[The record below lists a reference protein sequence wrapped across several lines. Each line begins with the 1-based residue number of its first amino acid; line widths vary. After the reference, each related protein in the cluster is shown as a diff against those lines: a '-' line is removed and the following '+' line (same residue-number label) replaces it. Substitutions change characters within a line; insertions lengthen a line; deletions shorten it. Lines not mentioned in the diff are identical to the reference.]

1 MKLFL
6 KSIKGRL
13 FLWIFIVVS
22 LILITSGVLVY
33 YEVKNV
39 VVSSV
44 DEVLHSDMQIFTGL
58 LHVKRGKVEFEFSDI
73 ISGDYTIPLSGHYY
87 KIIINNNVF
96 AASPSLVDNTYDI
109 ASGRLESFDQKNKIS
124 IYASK
129 GPGNEPIRVMRQ
141 DLTMFGIPVTMFAAR
156 SMAESF
162 SMLNRLMIFFI
173 FSIPATII
181 IIGIVS
187 VLIAKR
193 SLSPLD
199 KFSSDISNITH
210 RNLSNRIETLGQSA
224 ELQGLSESFNQML
237 DRLERAFEAE
247 KRIVSDAS
255 HELKTPVA
263 VIRSNCDVTLAK
275 ERPAGE
281 YIDALQKIR
290 NTSAHMGKI
299 VTDMLLLARLDSGS
313 VAFAEF
319 SPVKLSECANNAV
332 ALVNV
337 LAQDRGVEINM
348 SVDEEIWV
356 NGNKEQLTEAFLNML
371 ENAVNYNKANGS
383 VDIHITKAGGKAVL
397 SFADTGS
404 GISKADLSRIFDRF
418 FRSEETRSKAGSGL
432 GLSIA
437 KTIIEAHSGEIK
449 VKSQPGIGSIFTLI
463 LPQLPE
469 D

>member
-1 MKLFL
+1 MKQFL

-39 VVSSV
+39 VVSSI

-58 LHVKRGKVEFEFSDI
+58 LHVKSGKVEFEFSDI

-96 AASPSLVDNTYDI
+96 TASPSLVDNNYDL
-109 ASGRLESFDQKNKIS
+109 ASGKMESFNQKNKIR
-124 IYASK
+124 IYSSK
-129 GPGNEPIRVMRQ
+129 GPGNEPLRVMQQ
-141 DLTMFGIPVTMFAAR
+141 DLMMFGTPVTLFAAR
-156 SMAESF
+156 SMTESL
-162 SMLNRLMIFFI
+162 SILNRLMIFFI

-181 IIGIVS
+181 IIGIIS
-187 VLIAKR
+187 ILIAKR

-199 KFSSDISNITH
+199 KFSSDISNISH
-210 RNLSNRIETLGQSA
+210 RNLSNRIETLGQST
-224 ELQGLSESFNQML
+224 ELQRLSESFNQMI
-237 DRLERAFEAE
+237 DRLDRAFEAE

-263 VIRSNCDVTLAK
+263 VIRSHCDVTLAK
-275 ERPAGE
+275 ERHAGE

-290 NTSAHMGKI
+290 DTSSHMSKI
-299 VTDMLLLARLDSGS
+299 ITDMLLLARLDSGS
-313 VAFAEF
+313 VDFAEF
-319 SPVKLSECANNAV
+319 SPVRLSECVNNTA

-337 LAQDRGVEINM
+337 LAKDVGVKINM
-348 SVDEEIWV
+348 SIDKEIRV
-356 NGNKEQLTEAFLNML
+356 NGNKEQLTEAFLNIL
-371 ENAVNYNKANGS
+371 ENAVTYNKANGI
-383 VDIHITKAGGKAVL
+383 VDISITKAGEQAVV

-418 FRSEETRSKAGSGL
+418 FRSAMTRSKAGSGL

-449 VKSQPGIGSIFTLI
+449 VKSQPGTGSIFTVI
-463 LPQLPE
+463 IPQLPE